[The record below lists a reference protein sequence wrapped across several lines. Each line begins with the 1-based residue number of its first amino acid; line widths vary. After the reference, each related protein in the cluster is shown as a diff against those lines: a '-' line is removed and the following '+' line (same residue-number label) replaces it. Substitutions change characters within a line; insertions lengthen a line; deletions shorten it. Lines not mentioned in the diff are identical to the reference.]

1 MQENWDESI
10 IRGNPYYIFILTG
23 EYKMDYQIVNDY
35 MTATYPNMAY
45 STRKGNDCIWV
56 SMGLVNMYFI
66 IRDNKIAD
74 IQVD

>member
-1 MQENWDESI
+1 
-10 IRGNPYYIFILTG
+10 
-23 EYKMDYQIVNDY
+23 MDYQIINDY

-45 STRKGNDCIWV
+45 NVRKGNDCIWV
-56 SMGLVNMYFI
+56 SMGVVNMYFI